1 LLEPLNMFL
10 RRRTVESKW
19 QTILNFSPIDPSCFT
34 RALHFKEDHITVA
47 EVTKVRTSRWKLLLV
62 YKPEVL
68 HFRSSKQAKAHAMK
82 ELT

>member
-1 LLEPLNMFL
+1 
-10 RRRTVESKW
+10 VESKW
-19 QTILNFSPIDPSCFT
+19 QTILNFSLIDPSCFT
-34 RALHFKEDHITVA
+34 KALHYNENDTTLA
-47 EVTKVRTSRWKLLLV
+47 EVTKVRTSKWKLLLV

>member
-1 LLEPLNMFL
+1 
-10 RRRTVESKW
+10 VESKW

-34 RALHFKEDHITVA
+34 RALHYNENGATLA
-47 EVTKVRTSRWKLLLV
+47 EVTKVKTSKWKLLLV

-68 HFRSSKQAKAHAMK
+68 HFRSSKQAKAHAVK

>member
-1 LLEPLNMFL
+1 MFL
-10 RRRTVESKW
+10 RGKTVASKW

-47 EVTKVRTSRWKLLLV
+47 TVTKVREHKWKLLLV

-68 HFRSSKQAKAHAMK
+68 HFKSLKQAKVHAMK
-82 ELT
+82 EFT